1 MLKLYIFSF
10 CHNIYKLYPKSFSF
24 YCKEAKATSKLPT
37 HSVIIKSDKSLKEIL
52 LEQYVKYVKG
62 FTAMK
67 VSSLLAYKQLSWGN
81 FTSLP
86 D

>member
-52 LEQYVKYVKG
+52 LLEQYVKHVKG

-67 VSSLLAYKQLSWGN
+67 VSSLLAYKQLS
-81 FTSLP
+81 
-86 D
+86 

>member
-1 MLKLYIFSF
+1 M
-10 CHNIYKLYPKSFSF
+10 
-24 YCKEAKATSKLPT
+24 
-37 HSVIIKSDKSLKEIL
+37 

-86 D
+86 DQNSTNQHFETYSDLREGYNKLEILHVKMTTYGLQS

>member
-1 MLKLYIFSF
+1 MLKLYIFSPLPQ
-10 CHNIYKLYPKSFSF
+10 NKLYRKSFSF

-67 VSSLLAYKQLSWGN
+67 VSSLLAYKQLS
-81 FTSLP
+81 
-86 D
+86 